1 MTFEK
6 QLQTG
11 ARIPFKNINLS
22 ITDVNTAMARTPVS
36 YPSQTFTNIV
46 NPHRQFTI
54 IVNPLR

>member
-11 ARIPFKNINLS
+11 VRIPSKNINLS
-22 ITDVNTAMARTPVS
+22 MTDVNTAMARTHVS
-36 YPSQTFTNIV
+36 YLSQTFTNIV